1 MKTHEFKTR
10 AILILEQRSSS
21 SRKYEQVDSYLQN
34 TLKSSKYQENSISDI
49 IGLSIPEEEEWEESK
64 NYTITITKLEE

>member
-1 MKTHEFKTR
+1 MKTHEVKTR